1 MKKVKIVSNM
11 PLGNQVY
18 FKRLREKL
26 QKMEEIPTKINTIKK
41 SVPSGDHSASNQKCL
56 NNIHQILRELRN
68 EIERRNLSK

>member
-1 MKKVKIVSNM
+1 MKKVKIISNM

-41 SVPSGDHSASNQKCL
+41 SVPSSTNQKCL
-56 NNIHQILRELRN
+56 DNIHQILRELRS

>member
-1 MKKVKIVSNM
+1 MKKVKIVSKM

-26 QKMEEIPTKINTIKK
+26 QKMEEMPTKINTIKK
-41 SVPSGDHSASNQKCL
+41 GVPSTAANQKCL
-56 NNIHQILRELRN
+56 DNIHQILRELRS